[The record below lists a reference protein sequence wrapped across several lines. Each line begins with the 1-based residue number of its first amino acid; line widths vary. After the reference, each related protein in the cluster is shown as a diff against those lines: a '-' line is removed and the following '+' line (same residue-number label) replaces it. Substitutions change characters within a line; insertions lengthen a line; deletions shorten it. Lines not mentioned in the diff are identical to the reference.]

1 MGEDGSSEMTENEGK
16 LGNRNQG
23 RKVFLNRTV
32 VNWQMLLRGQ
42 IKGGH

>member
-1 MGEDGSSEMTENEGK
+1 MGEDGFSEMTENEGK

-23 RKVFLNRTV
+23 RKVFLKKTA

-42 IKGGH
+42 MKGGH